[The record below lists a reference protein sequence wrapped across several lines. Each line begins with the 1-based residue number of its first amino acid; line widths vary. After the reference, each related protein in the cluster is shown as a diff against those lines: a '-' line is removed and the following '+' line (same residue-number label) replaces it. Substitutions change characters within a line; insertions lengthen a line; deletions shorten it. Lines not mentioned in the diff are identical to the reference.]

1 MIAQTLAAAVEV
13 HWRSKWKRERR
24 EGGERE
30 QRTEQKLRSSQ
41 KTLSGFSL
49 SGWGIG
55 GVRDAN
61 NDSESDAATVN
72 VKCQARERER
82 GVPVDY
88 FVNEEDQTHHRR
100 KLEGREGVRGDFSRN
115 WSIGQSVHCAAVTLA
130 SIRVQDSRRSQQPIF
145 F

>member
-1 MIAQTLAAAVEV
+1 MEV
-13 HWRSKWKRERR
+13 HWRSKWKGERR

-30 QRTEQKLRSSQ
+30 KRTEQKLRSSQ

-49 SGWGIG
+49 ALSGGEIG

-72 VKCQARERER
+72 VKCQAREGER

-100 KLEGREGVRGDFSRN
+100 KLEGGRE
-115 WSIGQSVHCAAVTLA
+115 
-130 SIRVQDSRRSQQPIF
+130 
-145 F
+145 